1 MNEWDDFGDD
11 EVKLVD
17 EPDWHDFGDDLNSTP
32 IQSSQALSNKANE
45 DSRIK
50 AYVHSNDLVWRQK
63 LEGHGFGRGR
73 GFRHACLKSTSLVW
87 RRQQGGGGFED
98 RTPPQDYV
106 CHRCITPGHFIKHC
120 LTNRNP
126 DFDIK
131 RVIPARTPDSMATLD
146 CSHAPLSVNGCPKAP
161 SHALSGNA

>member
-1 MNEWDDFGDD
+1 MKTAG
-11 EVKLVD
+11 LR
-17 EPDWHDFGDDLNSTP
+17 L
-32 IQSSQALSNKANE
+32 
-45 DSRIK
+45 
-50 AYVHSNDLVWRQK
+50 HSNDLVWRQK

-73 GFRHACLKSTSLVW
+73 GFRHACLKSTSLIW

-120 LTNRNP
+120 LTNGNP

-131 RVIPARTPDSMATLD
+131 KVIPARTPDSMATLD

-161 SHALSGNA
+161 SHALSGNAKSVDTKFEPRSQNRVIRARIPDSMVTQIAHMLR